1 MSRFT
6 SFFKTQHLGGRKR
19 TDLPLRVGWL
29 VTPLS
34 PFGGTLTHLRRWAEG
49 LDPTRVQ
56 PTLFFFSPE
65 LHGSP
70 EPDGPLDLPASL
82 PQVCLPG
89 LDLRQR
95 DPRAAVAETVKA
107 LKAHNIQLL
116 HSLFIGADLVGAL
129 SSSLARIPAIS
140 SVEGELL
147 VSHLN
152 PMMRRVLATS
162 YRLLSPKFCAVTAV
176 SRATAQ
182 AVATHLGPGAPQVEV
197 LSPGIPLAPLRRHP
211 LERFHSHPE
220 LGFPHVV
227 TVGRIV
233 PVKGLPLLVEAVER
247 LADRLPHLR
256 VTIVGDGPD
265 RQPLEAL
272 IRSRRV
278 DEVMKVTGWLPPA
291 EVGRILETADVL
303 VQPSYSEGLPWTA
316 LEAMSRGVAVIASD
330 VGGLSELI
338 VEAPDDARTGYIVP
352 PNRSDRL
359 TMAMADAL
367 VGDDALEH
375 LFQLGKRARMR
386 VQQYFSVEQEIT
398 QLTALYLL
406 HSR

>member
-6 SFFKTQHLGGRKR
+6 SLFGGGTRPHL
-19 TDLPLRVGWL
+19 PVRVGWL

-49 LDPTRVQ
+49 LDHAQIQ
-56 PTLFFFSPE
+56 PTLFYYSPE
-65 LHGSP
+65 LQGSL
-70 EPDGPLDLPASL
+70 EQSTPLDLPASL

-95 DPRAAVAETVKA
+95 NPRAAVAETVKA

-129 SSSLARIPAIS
+129 SSSLARIPVMS

-147 VSHLN
+147 VSHLD

-162 YRLLSPKFCAVTAV
+162 YRLLSSKFCAVTAV
-176 SRATAQ
+176 SGATAQ
-182 AVATHLGPGAPQVEV
+182 AVTAHLGPGAPPVEV
-197 LSPGIPLAPLRRHP
+197 LSPGVPLAPMRTHP
-211 LERFHSHPE
+211 LERVHSNPA

-247 LADRLPHLR
+247 LAERLPHLR

-265 RQPLEAL
+265 RLPLEAL

-278 DEVMKVTGWLPPA
+278 EGLMKVTGWLPPDA
-291 EVGRILETADVL
+291 VGQVLETADVL
-303 VQPSYSEGLPWTA
+303 IQPSYSEGLPWTA
-316 LEAMSRGVAVIASD
+316 LEAMSRGVAVIASE

-338 VEAPDDARTGYIVP
+338 VEAPDNARTGYLVP

-367 VGDDALEH
+367 VGDEALEH
-375 LFQLGKRARMR
+375 LYQAGIRARAR
-386 VQQYFSVEQEIT
+386 VQQHFSAKQEISR
-398 QLTALYLL
+398 LTALYLL
-406 HSR
+406 HSS